1 MLKIKR
7 YLEEKAKKRQKKN
20 YLGHFLKGRFS
31 ERSWRIPVEEIEA
44 RNYDLK
50 AVNLNRKKREFK
62 NTQELLSITESQ
74 SDEIKM

>member
-7 YLEEKAKKRQKKN
+7 YLEEKAKKRKKKN
-20 YLGHFLKGRFS
+20 YLGHFLTGRFS

-50 AVNLNRKKREFK
+50 AVNLNRKEKENSRTLK
-62 NTQELLSITESQ
+62 SCYQ
-74 SDEIKM
+74 